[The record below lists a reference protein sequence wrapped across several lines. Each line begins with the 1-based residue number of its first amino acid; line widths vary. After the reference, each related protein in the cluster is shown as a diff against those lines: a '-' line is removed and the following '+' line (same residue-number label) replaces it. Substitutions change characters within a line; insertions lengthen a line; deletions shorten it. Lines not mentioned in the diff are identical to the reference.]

1 MNKNPGQRMQ
11 GQGRRGPGMGGGMH
25 MGMPVEKPKD
35 FKGTS
40 RRLVGYLGPHRKK
53 LVVVLVMAM
62 CSTVFG
68 ILGPKILG
76 KAITRLFQGIMM
88 VAQRLP
94 GAAVDYPYI
103 ARILLVLVGL
113 YIFSSLFNFLM
124 QYVMA
129 GVAQRTVYDLRR
141 DLQEKLSHLPLKYFD
156 SRPHGDILSRMTN
169 DIDTIGATL
178 QQSLTQIISSVI
190 TLIGIIV
197 MMLTISPLLTLVTI
211 LVLPLS
217 LIGARF
223 ITKRSQKFF
232 ADQQRHLGMLNG
244 HIEEMY
250 TGHAVMKAYGREEE
264 SIAKFSAV
272 NEELY
277 GAGWR
282 AQFMSGIIMPVLSFI
297 NNIGYVIVCVVGGIL
312 ATRRLIEL
320 GDIQAFIQYS
330 RQFSQP
336 IVQVAN
342 IANVLQATIAS
353 AERVFEVLDE
363 TLEIQDVE
371 DPVELRPEQTKGRV
385 DLESVD
391 FRYVAEKPL
400 ITNMDLSVAP
410 GSSIA
415 IVGPTGAGKTTLVNL
430 LMRFYE
436 LDGGTIRIDG
446 VPTTQM
452 RRGDLR
458 RIFGMVLQ
466 DTWLFN
472 GTIRENIAYGKEGAT
487 DEDVYAV
494 ARAAHADHF
503 IRSLPEGYDTLLNEE
518 ASNISQ
524 GQRQLITIA
533 RAFLADPV
541 ILILDEA
548 TSNVDT
554 RTEVIV
560 QQAMADLMKDRTSF
574 VIAHRL
580 STIRN
585 ANHILVMEEGTIVE
599 QGTHDSLMQ
608 AQGAYAELYR
618 SQFLALD
625 EEVAS

>member
-1 MNKNPGQRMQ
+1 
-11 GQGRRGPGMGGGMH
+11 MGGGMH

-35 FKGTS
+35 FKRTS
-40 RRLVGYLGPHRKK
+40 RRLIGYLRPHLKK

-62 CSTVFG
+62 FSTVFG

-88 VAQRLP
+88 VAQGLP
-94 GAAVDYPYI
+94 GASVDYSYI
-103 ARILLVLVGL
+103 ARILLILVGL
-113 YIFSSLFNFLM
+113 YLFSSLFNYLM

-169 DIDTIGATL
+169 DIDTIGGTL

-190 TLIGIIV
+190 TLLGIIV

-223 ITKRSQKFF
+223 VTKRSQKFF
-232 ADQQRHLGMLNG
+232 TDQQRHLGSLNG

-250 TGHAVMKAYGREEE
+250 TGHAVMKAYGREED
-264 SIAKFSAV
+264 SISRFSTV
-272 NEELY
+272 NDELY

-312 ATRRLIEL
+312 ATKRMIEL

-363 TLEIQDVE
+363 TLELQDVK
-371 DPVELRPEQTKGRV
+371 DPVVLRPEETLGRV

-400 ITNMDLSVAP
+400 ISGMDLAVEP

-472 GTIRENIAYGKEGAT
+472 GTIRENIAYGKEGST
-487 DEDVYAV
+487 DEEVYAV

-503 IRSLPEGYDTLLNEE
+503 IRSLPDGYETLLNEE

-554 RTEVIV
+554 RTEIIV
-560 QQAMADLMKDRTSF
+560 QKAMADLMKDRTSF

-580 STIRN
+580 STIRK
-585 ANHILVMEEGTIVE
+585 ANHILVMEEGRIVE
-599 QGTHDSLMQ
+599 QGTHESLMQ
-608 AQGAYAELYR
+608 AEGVYAELYR
-618 SQFLALD
+618 SQFLAVD
-625 EEVAS
+625 EEAAS